1 MFRLIG
7 LRIISKI
14 SKARSTARRILKL
27 KRNYRSL
34 LRNFV
39 NTGIKLQTISWKM
52 KKKIV
57 LDKYQDVTHA

>member
-39 NTGIKLQTISWKM
+39 NTGKKITNYKLENEEE
-52 KKKIV
+52 KIV
-57 LDKYQDVTHA
+57 LDKY